1 MSANDELTLFKRLQ
15 VVGVLHA
22 CLILIFFIL
31 EDFVGVAVMEW
42 WIESDIAKVLVTIF
56 FWLIAP
62 KFVAMLRLKV

>member
-1 MSANDELTLFKRLQ
+1 VSANDELTLFKRLQ